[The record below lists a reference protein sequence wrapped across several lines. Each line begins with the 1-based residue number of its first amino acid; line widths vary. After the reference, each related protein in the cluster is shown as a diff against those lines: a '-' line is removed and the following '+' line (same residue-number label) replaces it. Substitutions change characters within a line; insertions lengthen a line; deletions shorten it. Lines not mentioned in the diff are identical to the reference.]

1 MGLKKFL
8 RTNPITRKF
17 YAYLIDAKQRHI
29 AKKGVQKQGVLI
41 IKKMQ
46 KRLEQGDYPF
56 FFDMGTLLG
65 IVREGRLLKHDMD
78 IDLGVIVQ
86 SEADKEKIK
95 ELLTSFDAQLKYE
108 YVVQE
113 LGVIEQSYLY
123 QGVKFDI
130 SYYYREADQD
140 VCYLMYR
147 DPEKTYSDL
156 QMDVVQLTCPAIT
169 ATTKVAFQG
178 LKVNAPANPEAY
190 LAVRYGE
197 NWRIPDK
204 KYVYWKGPS
213 TRFTSYTGEQ
223 VTY

>member
-1 MGLKKFL
+1 MGIKQFL
-8 RTNPITRKF
+8 RENRYTKKF
-17 YAYLIDAKQRHI
+17 YAHLIDAKQKHV
-29 AKKGVQKQGVLI
+29 AKRGVQKQGVLI

-46 KRLEQGDYPF
+46 KLLEQTGFMF

-78 IDLGVIVQ
+78 IDIGVIVQ
-86 SEADKEKIK
+86 GDADKEKLK
-95 ELLTSFDAQLKYE
+95 ALLISSGARLKYE
-108 YVVQE
+108 YVVAE

-130 SYYYREADQD
+130 SYYYREPDGD

-147 DPEKTYSDL
+147 DPEKTYADL
-156 QMDVVQLTCPAIT
+156 QMDVVQLNCPTIT
-169 ATTKVAFQG
+169 AVAKVSFQG
-178 LKVNAPANPEAY
+178 LKVNAPEQPEAY

-204 KYVYWKGPS
+204 KYIYWKGPS
-213 TRFTSYTGEQ
+213 TRVTSYTGDQ
-223 VTY
+223 ITY